1 MRPRK
6 ETIMSETRREL
17 KQTKFSLIWLT
28 SLISPEILNHGV
40 SDKSY
45 QGDVEG
51 EAIGTEV
58 MEVR

>member
-1 MRPRK
+1 
-6 ETIMSETRREL
+6 MSETRREL

>member
-1 MRPRK
+1 
-6 ETIMSETRREL
+6 MSTRLRLREW
-17 KQTKFSLIWLT
+17 TY
-28 SLISPEILNHGV
+28 N
-40 SDKSY
+40 SY